1 MIFLKKPVIG
11 IAMAFLLFASST
23 KAQSVAE
30 KQAQQ
35 PIPSGSNFLGLGI
48 GAFPKTSGSNE
59 LRTMVL
65 PVVQY
70 SWANVAYVSGLKAGV
85 WGYTSADKS
94 LRIGLYAEPRFGYD
108 SSDSS
113 RTAGMADRE
122 FAIDAGPS
130 VRWTTPVG
138 ALNFEYGF
146 DITGRSYGQAAQ
158 IQFIRPLLTDKG
170 FRLNGLM
177 SATWQN
183 AAMNTYY
190 WGKRAN
196 ETSDQLPR
204 NVGAGVSFSAGLTGL
219 YSVGTNGA
227 LFFGATINRL
237 SNEQANSLIAES
249 SYTPVIY
256 LGYGWRL

>member
-1 MIFLKKPVIG
+1 MTLFKKPIFGMTLVYLLSASG
-11 IAMAFLLFASST
+11 AMA
-23 KAQSVAE
+23 QSATE

-48 GAFPKTSGSNE
+48 GAFPKTSGSND
-59 LRTMVL
+59 LRMMAL

-70 SWANVAYVSGLKAGV
+70 TWSNVAYISGLKAGV
-85 WGYTSADKS
+85 WGYTSEDRS
-94 LRIGLYAEPRFGYD
+94 LRVGLYAEPRFGYNA
-108 SSDSS
+108 SDSP

-122 FAIDAGPS
+122 FAVDAGPS

-138 ALNFEYGF
+138 AVNFEYGF
-146 DITGRSYGQAAQ
+146 DITGRSNGQAAQ
-158 IQFIRPLLTDKG
+158 IQFIRPLVSEQG

-190 WGKRAN
+190 WGQRAS

-204 NVGAGVSFSAGLTGL
+204 NVGAGVGISAGLTGL
-219 YSVGTNGA
+219 YAMGPSGA
-227 LFFGATINRL
+227 LFFGASINRL
-237 SNEQANSLIAES
+237 SDAQANSPIAER

>member
-1 MIFLKKPVIG
+1 MTLFKKTISG
-11 IAMAFLLFASST
+11 IAVAFTLSAPAAM
-23 KAQSVAE
+23 AQSIAE

-35 PIPSGSNFLGLGI
+35 PIPSGTNFFGLGM
-48 GAFPKTSGSNE
+48 GAFPKTSGSSE

-70 SWANVAYVSGLKAGV
+70 SWADVAYISGLKAGA
-85 WGYTSADKS
+85 WGYTSADRS

-108 SSDSS
+108 ASDSS

-130 VRWTTPVG
+130 ARWTTPAGVV
-138 ALNFEYGF
+138 NFEYGF
-146 DITGRSYGQAAQ
+146 DITGRSNGQAAQ
-158 IQFIRPLLTDKG
+158 IQLVRPLLTDKS
-170 FRLNGLM
+170 FRLNGLV

-190 WGKRAN
+190 WGKRAS

-204 NVGAGVSFSAGLTGL
+204 NVSAGVGFSVGLTGL
-219 YSVGTNGA
+219 YAVGSSGA

-237 SNEQANSLIAES
+237 SDAQANSLIAER
-249 SYTPVIY
+249 SYTPLIY